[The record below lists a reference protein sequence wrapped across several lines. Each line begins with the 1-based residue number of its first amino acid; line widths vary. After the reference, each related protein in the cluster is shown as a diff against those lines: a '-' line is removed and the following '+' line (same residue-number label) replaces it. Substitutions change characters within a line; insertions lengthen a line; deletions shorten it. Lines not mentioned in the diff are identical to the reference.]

1 MIWWLMLLSFVLGFV
16 LTWLWSVR
24 TVTRRVPRAAGRVVY
39 QPDQVRSAAA
49 IGATAARASSVGT
62 EGETTAVDGP
72 LVEDFAA
79 ESVAPEPPVDGDVMH
94 PVELEA
100 ESEDLPAVPLPPTEP
115 EGMTEGDPTAYD
127 AEDASY
133 VESRAD
139 TYDEPDIEAIAE
151 AAALDSDA
159 ALAEAGASA
168 GISATGEVVDEGVVT
183 EPYGP
188 GSAAAAADGSGPEG
202 WTIKGNAESMLFHT
216 EQSPGYA
223 RTRAQV
229 WFQDEASAAAAGF
242 HHWDRRRRGGLTSAV
257 SLPAARSELT
267 SVPDDEPQ
275 VAAHGVPVAADEPYG
290 PGSATPA
297 PDGSGPA
304 GWLIKG
310 NANSMLF
317 HTPES
322 PSYGKTRAEVWFQDE
337 ESARA
342 AGFAHWDRN
351 RR

>member
-1 MIWWLMLLSFVLGFV
+1 
-16 LTWLWSVR
+16 
-24 TVTRRVPRAAGRVVY
+24 
-39 QPDQVRSAAA
+39 
-49 IGATAARASSVGT
+49 
-62 EGETTAVDGP
+62 
-72 LVEDFAA
+72 
-79 ESVAPEPPVDGDVMH
+79 PEAPVDADVMH

-139 TYDEPDIEAIAE
+139 TYDEPDIGAGPENYDEPDIEAIAE

-159 ALAEAGASA
+159 ALADAGASA

-229 WFQDEASAAAAGF
+229 WFHDEA
-242 HHWDRRRRGGLTSAV
+242 
-257 SLPAARSELT
+257 
-267 SVPDDEPQ
+267 
-275 VAAHGVPVAADEPYG
+275 
-290 PGSATPA
+290 
-297 PDGSGPA
+297 
-304 GWLIKG
+304 
-310 NANSMLF
+310 
-317 HTPES
+317 
-322 PSYGKTRAEVWFQDE
+322 
-337 ESARA
+337 
-342 AGFAHWDRN
+342 
-351 RR
+351 